1 VAVPPGG
8 PRGPGGKTPD
18 RFQGPDG
25 PEGKDRE
32 PVTPE
37 PRPEGTSR
45 LASSAK
51 ELTPEEKA
59 KLAKDQADALAAF
72 EAEERGEK
80 PAPPV
85 ARSGSAGPRSTAEGG
100 AEVVEHA
107 APAAAPVA
115 DAPAPTRAAD
125 APVAATKATEAKPAA
140 AAKPG
145 AAAPAAKAAAPAAK
159 PSPAQANK
167 PGAQPE
173 ADEDPDKIPSAPPW
187 WQTLRA
193 DPPTVIATVLGIT
206 FIALL
211 FALWWV
217 VTHGPPVERIISPSK
232 LPSPAEVFGSFPLL
246 MKRDIGDS
254 IADTLQR
261 VAIGVSLAAI
271 VGVSAGVFAGAHRGV
286 GAAVAPLVIFLRSV
300 PMGAMIPITLLLF
313 GDEEKQKTMFIFLA
327 IVPFVFSDTVKAISI
342 VPERYVETAQTL
354 GASRFQIIRKVLVP
368 LALPD
373 IITSLRFQFGLALGY
388 IMLVEEINAEHGLG
402 KLIMVSQKQGP
413 YEHVYLL
420 LFVIA
425 LIAFTIDLVLRTV
438 QRGVFPWRKDL

>member
-1 VAVPPGG
+1 MAAPPGG

-32 PVTPE
+32 SVVPE
-37 PRPEGTSR
+37 PRPEAAATKPADLSPEDKAR
-45 LASSAK
+45 IAK
-51 ELTPEEKA
+51 E
-59 KLAKDQADALAAF
+59 QADALAAF

-80 PAPPV
+80 PA
-85 ARSGSAGPRSTAEGG
+85 AKAAD
-100 AEVVEHA
+100 AAVEHA
-107 APAAAPVA
+107 RPASAAE
-115 DAPAPTRAAD
+115 APAPTRAAD
-125 APVAATKATEAKPAA
+125 AAVAATKATEATQAKPGTAAPA

-145 AAAPAAKAAAPAAK
+145 AAAAAEAAKPAAKGPPPAAK
-159 PSPAQANK
+159 PSPALANK
-167 PGAQPE
+167 PGAEPE
-173 ADEDPDKIPSAPPW
+173 ADEDPNKIPSAPPW
-187 WQTLRA
+187 WKTLRA
-193 DPPTVIATVLGIT
+193 DPPTVIATGLGFA

-211 FALWWV
+211 FGLWWI
-217 VTHGPPVERIISPSK
+217 VTRGDPVDRIISPSK
-232 LPSPAEVFGSFPLL
+232 LPSPSEVFGAFGLL
-246 MKRDIGDS
+246 MKRDIGAS

-261 VAIGVSLAAI
+261 VAIGVSLAAL
-271 VGVSAGVFAGAHRGV
+271 VGVSVGVFAGAHRGV
-286 GAAVAPLVIFLRSV
+286 GSAVAPLVIFLRSV

-354 GASRFQIIRKVLVP
+354 GASRLQIIRKVLVP

-388 IMLVEEINAEHGLG
+388 IMLVEEINTEHGLG
-402 KLIMVSQKQGP
+402 KLIMGSQRQGP

-425 LIAFTIDLVLRTV
+425 LIAFSIDLILRTV